1 MKSFISFF
9 ILGFLALTGQS
20 SFCNEKFFSRA
31 ICNPSLKITDK
42 CYNCHNL
49 VTNKDRCIPVFKN
62 VDITEF
68 LSDKKWKCD
77 IYNPTLNLNHNLNN
91 KLEDK
96 SSLNNELDNLSS
108 LNNEII
114 NEVNIVSDNKIRLN
128 PCDNI
133 KECSDEEIPNNCYI
147 CQSLEFNNVL
157 CVSEDMKNKIENKLS
172 NKYIC
177 LLHTNN

>member
-62 VDITEF
+62 IDITEF

-77 IYNPTLNLNHNLNN
+77 IYNPTNNLIN
-91 KLEDK
+91 ESDDK
-96 SSLNNELDNLSS
+96 SS

-114 NEVNIVSDNKIRLN
+114 NQVNIESDNKIKLN

-133 KECSDEEIPNNCYI
+133 KECSDEEISNNCYI

-157 CVSEDMKNKIENKLS
+157 CVSEDMKNKIENKFS

>member
-20 SFCNEKFFSRA
+20 SFCNEKFFSKA

-62 VDITEF
+62 IDITEF

-77 IYNPTLNLNHNLNN
+77 IYNPTLNLIN
-91 KLEDK
+91 ESDDK
-96 SSLNNELDNLSS
+96 SS

-133 KECSDEEIPNNCYI
+133 KECSDEKIPNNCYI

-157 CVSEDMKNKIENKLS
+157 CVSEDMKNKIENKLN